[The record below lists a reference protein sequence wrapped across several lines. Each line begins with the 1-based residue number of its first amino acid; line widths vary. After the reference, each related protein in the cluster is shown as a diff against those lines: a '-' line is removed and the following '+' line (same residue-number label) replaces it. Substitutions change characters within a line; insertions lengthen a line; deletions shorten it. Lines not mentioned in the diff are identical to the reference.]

1 MKKLSTFT
9 DSLTKIEHTI
19 YELDNGIKVFYAN
32 NPSSIEYVLT
42 VAIRAGSSFENMN
55 DVPHGTAHFLEHI
68 LSGNPNKYFKSK
80 FEIDEFESGTREDPE
95 INSNASTSKKYM
107 YFYAFGNEEG
117 ADRINK
123 RVKSVIDYPEEN
135 IKEYIEKER
144 SIILAEQSHMNKKEF
159 DKYLQFSK
167 FLYKGEENGFTH
179 TIIGER
185 DDIENISVKNVI
197 KFYRNQFVPEN
208 VLISIQSGRELL
220 PSEIEEIEEIGSI
233 FGEKSSERKYPNS
246 KVNQKKRIHH
256 FKDNQIEGVSL
267 AILFPQEYQKSLDY
281 NSEAL
286 EYLFRSLMRKISHD
300 YLREKLGL
308 IYSSQISSNFSLS
321 FKERIIGYELVM
333 QPENFKDVLK
343 YLDKM
348 IGSKIE
354 KFLESKEGRVW
365 FESAIS
371 AYIFPRNIPYKSN
384 YAERKGLA
392 LLEDGEVLELDKAV
406 NAALKIDIKDVQ
418 KFSKDFFNNPAIF
431 WIESDSEG
439 NKYIETL
446 KESKL
451 YDSLPTTTTRTT
463 TSTSR

>member
-1 MKKLSTFT
+1 
-9 DSLTKIEHTI
+9 
-19 YELDNGIKVFYAN
+19 
-32 NPSSIEYVLT
+32 
-42 VAIRAGSSFENMN
+42 
-55 DVPHGTAHFLEHI
+55 
-68 LSGNPNKYFKSK
+68 
-80 FEIDEFESGTREDPE
+80 
-95 INSNASTSKKYM
+95 
-107 YFYAFGNEEG
+107 
-117 ADRINK
+117 
-123 RVKSVIDYPEEN
+123 
-135 IKEYIEKER
+135 
-144 SIILAEQSHMNKKEF
+144 MNKKEF

-185 DDIENISVKNVI
+185 DDIESISVKNVI

-220 PSEIEEIEEIGSI
+220 PSEIEEIEEIGAI
-233 FGEKSSERKYPNS
+233 FGKKSSERKYPNS
-246 KVNQKKRIHH
+246 KINQKKRIYH

-321 FKERIIGYELVM
+321 FKERIVGYELIM

-354 KFLESKEGRVW
+354 TFLESKEGRVW

-371 AYIFPRNIPYKSN
+371 SYIFPRNMPYKSN
-384 YAERKGLA
+384 YAEKKGLA

-406 NAALKIDIKDVQ
+406 NEALRIDIKDVQ
-418 KFSKDFFNNPAIF
+418 KFSKEFFNNPAIF

-439 NKYIETL
+439 
-446 KESKL
+446 KEFVDELEKSNL
-451 YDSLPTTTTRTT
+451 YQRF
-463 TSTSR
+463 